1 MALATRGSNASID
14 AIQGTKAP
22 YISALVANEALDAL
36 APCVID
42 ADGGVSMSDGTSN
55 NAAAKCHG
63 FTPKAYGAGEA
74 VTLYGPGTR
83 AEYGS
88 GLTPG
93 APLYVAAT
101 AGRLDT
107 AATTGGLAPVAVA
120 VSATEIVV
128 VALTA

>member
-1 MALATRGSNASID
+1 MALATRSTTPSID
-14 AIQGTKAP
+14 SIQGVKAP
-22 YISALVANEALDAL
+22 YLSALVAGEPLDAL
-36 APCVID
+36 AACYIKS
-42 ADGGVSMSDGTSN
+42 DGTVWMSDGTSD

-63 FTPKAYGAGEA
+63 FTPTSYASGAP
-74 VTLYGPGTR
+74 VSIYGPGTR

-101 AGRLDT
+101 AGRLDD
-107 AATTGGLAPVAVA
+107 APTTGGLAPVAVA

-128 VALTA
+128 IALTA